1 MKKSVNV
8 EKELGRE
15 KNPGKGE
22 GIEKRRRSSH
32 EVCAEK
38 RIRSD
43 HPPDQICLKKK
54 PQDGSCDIIFKGD
67 NEYRKE
73 SDSQEF

>member
-38 RIRSD
+38 RIRSA

-54 PQDGSCDIIFKGD
+54 PQDGSCDIIFKGH